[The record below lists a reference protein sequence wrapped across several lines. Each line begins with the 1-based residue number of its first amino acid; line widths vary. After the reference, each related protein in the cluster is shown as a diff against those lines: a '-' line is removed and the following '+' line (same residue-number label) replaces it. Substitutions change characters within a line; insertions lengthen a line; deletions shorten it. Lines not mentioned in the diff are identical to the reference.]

1 MPARTD
7 LHSILV
13 LGAGPIVIGQACE
26 FDYSG
31 TQACR
36 ALRGDGY
43 RVILVNSNPAT
54 IMTEP
59 GLAHATY
66 LEPVTPDSVAAVIE
80 KERPDALLPTVG
92 GQTALDCAMALH
104 RSGFLE
110 RHGVELIGARAQAI
124 ETAEDRELFRRAME
138 GAGLECARGG
148 FARGVAEGRELAAQI
163 GYPLILRPSFTLGGS
178 GGAVVYNGEELDE
191 ALARALAASPIGQTL
206 VEESL
211 LGWKEFELEVVRDSK
226 DNAIIVCSIENIDP
240 MGVHTGDS
248 VTVAP
253 QLTLCDREYQRLR
266 DAAIA
271 CLRAVGVETGGSN
284 VQFAVDPRS
293 GRQLVIEMNPR
304 VSRSSALA
312 SKATGFPIAK
322 VAARLA
328 VGWTLDEL
336 PNDITGASLACF
348 EPALDYVV
356 VKAPRFAFEKF
367 PSAPGVLGVQMQ
379 SVGEAMALGRSFR
392 EALQKAFRSLEEGL
406 DGLEPRPTRGRPLD
420 LERLRFATPF
430 RLLKLREAFRAGMP
444 LEEAQALTGIDPWF
458 LREIRELAQRSLE
471 FGTRSLDS
479 LTAAECAG
487 LKREGFSDGQLGRL
501 LGAGEDEVRARREAL
516 GVRPCWRGV
525 DTCAGEFRAPTPF
538 VYGSWGEADDGT
550 PLVAVDA
557 PAEAPSHPEGPV
569 LILGSGPNR
578 IGQGIEFD
586 ACCVQAVQGLRE
598 RGIPVIMVN
607 ANPETVSTDP
617 DLADRLYFEPLT
629 FEHVWHI
636 ALREKPR
643 GVLVQFGGQTPLKIA
658 ARLQAAGLPVLGTSP
673 DSIAWAE
680 DRERFGALLAELDVD
695 APAWGIARDLDE
707 ARAAAERV
715 GWPVLVRPSWVL
727 GGRGMEIVY
736 DEAGLSR
743 YVTAALERE
752 GGPLLID
759 SFLED
764 AFEFD
769 VDALCDGTELR
780 LAGVLQQVE
789 EAGVHSGDSSC
800 VLPPFR
806 LDPAVA
812 ARMREIVERIALR
825 LGVRGLLNVQFA
837 LKDERLVVLEVNPR
851 ASRTVPFLAKVTGIP
866 LAAVAARLA
875 LGGRLAYE
883 PFAWERPPRVTAVK
897 RPVFPWSRFPRQDLF
912 LSPEMKSTGEVIGLD
927 PQLGGAWLKAA
938 EAASE
943 PLPLRGRVLFSVNR
957 HDKLRALELARDFVE
972 LGFALAA
979 TAGTARVFRDN
990 GLVVDEL
997 FKVGEGRPDLTDEM
1011 KNGRVQLVVN
1021 TPLGERSRFDEHEI
1035 GRTAVRLRIPV
1046 ITTLSGAAAALRGI
1060 RVARSGRP
1068 APISLQELHDGSQPA
1083 G

>member
-36 ALRGDGY
+36 ALKGDGY

-59 GLAHATY
+59 DVADATY
-66 LEPVTPDSVAAVIE
+66 LEPVTPDSVAAVLR

-92 GQTALDCAMALH
+92 GQTALDCAMAL
-104 RSGFLE
+104 E
-110 RHGVELIGARAQAI
+110 RTGLLKELGVELIGASAAAI
-124 ETAEDRELFRRAME
+124 EKAEDRELFRRTME
-138 GAGLECARGG
+138 AAGLACARGG
-148 FARGVAEGRELAAQI
+148 FARSVEEGRTFAAQL
-163 GYPLILRPSFTLGGS
+163 GFPLILRPSYTLGGS
-178 GGAVVYNGEELDE
+178 GGAIVYNPEELEE
-191 ALARALAASPIGQTL
+191 ALPRALAASPIQQVL

-211 LGWKEFELEVVRDSK
+211 LGWKEFELEVVRDRA

-253 QLTLCDREYQRLR
+253 QLTLSDREYQRMR
-266 DAAIA
+266 DSALA
-271 CLRAVGVETGGSN
+271 CLRAVGVDTGGSN
-284 VQFAVDPRS
+284 VQFAVDPAS
-293 GRQLVIEMNPR
+293 GRQVVIEMNPR

-336 PNDITGASLACF
+336 PNDITGTSLACF

-356 VKAPRFAFEKF
+356 VKAPRFHFEKF

-406 DGLEPRPTRGRPLD
+406 DGLEPRPARGRGLD

-430 RLLKLREAFRAGMP
+430 RLLKLREAFLQGMS
-444 LEEAQALTGIDPWF
+444 LEEAHALTRIDPWF
-458 LREIRELAQRSLE
+458 LGEIRALAEQARDLQ
-471 FGTRSLDS
+471 GRTL
-479 LTAAECAG
+479 AG
-487 LKREGFSDGQLGRL
+487 LSRDELLEAKRAGFSDGQLGRL
-501 LGAGEDEVRARREAL
+501 LGTDEDAVAARRAEL
-516 GVRPCWRGV
+516 DLQPSWRSV

-538 VYGSWGEADDGT
+538 VYSSWGEADDGA
-550 PLVAVDA
+550 PL
-557 PAEAPSHPEGPV
+557 PGRPV

-586 ACCVQAVQGLRE
+586 CCCVQAVQGLRE

-636 ALREKPR
+636 ARRENAR

-658 ARLQAAGLPVLGTSP
+658 ARLQAAGLPVLGTP
-673 DSIAWAE
+673 PESIEWAE
-680 DRERFGALLAELDVD
+680 DRERFGALLDELGVD
-695 APAWGIARDLDE
+695 APAWGIARSLDE
-707 ARAAAERV
+707 ALAAARRV
-715 GWPVLVRPSWVL
+715 GFPALVRPSWVL

-736 DEAGLSR
+736 DEAALTR
-743 YVTAALERE
+743 YVQVALERE
-752 GGPLLID
+752 GGPVLVD
-759 SFLED
+759 AFLED

-769 VDALCDGTELR
+769 VDALCDGVEVR
-780 LAGVLQQVE
+780 VAGVLQQVE

-800 VLPPFR
+800 VLPPYR
-806 LDPAVA
+806 LDPVVG
-812 ARMREIVERIALR
+812 ARMLEIVRRLALR

-837 LKDERLVVLEVNPR
+837 LQGERLVVLEVNPR
-851 ASRTVPFLAKVTGIP
+851 ASRTVPFLGKVTGIP
-866 LAAVAARLA
+866 LAAVAARLS
-875 LGGRLAYE
+875 LGGRLADE
-883 PFAWERPPRVTAVK
+883 SCDWERSLGLTAVK
-897 RPVFPWSRFPRQDLF
+897 RPVFPWSRFPRQDVF

-927 PQLGGAWLKAA
+927 RSLDGAWFKAA

-943 PLPLRGRVLFSVNR
+943 ALPATGCVLFSVNR
-957 HDKLRALELARDFVE
+957 HDKLRALELARDFAE
-972 LGFALAA
+972 LGFRLAA
-979 TAGTARVFRDN
+979 TAGTARVFREN
-990 GLVVDEL
+990 GLQVLEV
-997 FKVGEGRPDLTDEM
+997 FKVGEGRPDLTDEL

-1021 TPLGERSRFDEHEI
+1021 TPLGERSRFDEQEI
-1035 GRTAVRLRIPV
+1035 GRTAVRLRIPL

-1060 RVARSGRP
+1060 RVARQGRP
-1068 APISLQELHDGSQPA
+1068 APLCLQELHA
-1083 G
+1083 R